1 MAQFFFRRGF
11 IMETNYKILI
21 IDDEKDL
28 CVMLKSFLERQSY
41 ITEFAHTIKDGLSLA
56 ATFQPNLVFLD
67 NNLPDGFG
75 INHIGAIK
83 STAKG
88 TKIVVI
94 SAMTP
99 SRDESIKNG
108 VNAFI
113 EKPINM
119 AKIKSILME
128 VRTDQ

>member
-1 MAQFFFRRGF
+1 MAQFFHEGF
-11 IMETNYKILI
+11 IMKTNYKILI

-41 ITEFAHTIKDGLSLA
+41 VTEFAHTIKDGLSLVA
-56 ATFQPNLVFLD
+56 AFQPNLVFLD

-75 INHIGAIK
+75 INHIGTIK

-88 TKIVVI
+88 TKVVVI

-99 SRDESIKNG
+99 SRDESLKNG
-108 VNAFI
+108 VNAFV
-113 EKPINM
+113 EKPISM
-119 AKIKSILME
+119 AKIKNILLE
-128 VRTDQ
+128 VQTA